1 MRELREAFADMRIST
16 DRATKEAWANTYR
29 MLGIG
34 GSEEDVAR
42 MEQSF
47 PDVGAAELLEM
58 KPTRIGRATLA
69 ASMHMALTG
78 HKLPLRFPT
87 TRPDNES

>member
-1 MRELREAFADMRIST
+1 MRELNEAFAEMRIST

-34 GSEEDVAR
+34 GSEEDKAR
-42 MEQSF
+42 LEESF
-47 PDVGAAELLEM
+47 PQVRAAELLEM

-78 HKLPLRFPT
+78 HKLPLRFLTMP
-87 TRPDNES
+87 PDSES